1 MARPD
6 KTLKEIKKKR
16 VRKRGIL
23 WKILAALFLVALAV
37 AVAGAGALYY
47 LIQGLPSISSLKD
60 YRPSIITRVYGD
72 GNELIDEF
80 YLEDRKVIDI
90 TELPKPVIQAFVA
103 AEDSRFFRHSGV
115 DVQGIIRAFVKNV
128 EAGAIVQGGST
139 ITQQVAKSLFLTP
152 ERSYVRKLREAI
164 LAYRIDRYLTKY
176 EILNLYLNQIY
187 LGHGTYGV
195 EAAAERY
202 FGKSA
207 RDLNAA
213 EAALLAGLP
222 KAPSRY
228 SPYYHPDRA
237 RNRQEYVLGRM
248 AEEGFITQT
257 EREEALAAPVELRK
271 MEEKEKLAPYFTEL
285 VRRYVQ
291 EKYGSEVL
299 YREGL
304 EVFTTLNAE
313 TQRAA
318 REAFSR
324 GLGELDKRQG
334 YRGPLRKLKPE
345 EYEAFLAAVD
355 EGLPDALPPGTH
367 PGGGTFQAL
376 VMGVDSPG
384 KKVVVRIGRH
394 EGVLALKDMAWARKP
409 DPAVAP
415 HQAPVLDPAEVLSP
429 GDVILVRILS
439 GVEGDEKAPYA
450 VALEQEPE
458 VQGALIAMEVK
469 TGEIKALMG
478 GRDYRKS
485 EFNRATQSRRQ
496 PGSAFKP
503 FLYAAAFDNGLTP
516 SSIVL
521 DTPIIFHDTLRDSTW
536 KPQNYEEKFYGPT
549 PLRTALIKSRN
560 LVTIKI
566 LKDIGIDYA
575 ADYVANMGI
584 QSPLTKDLSLA
595 LGSSGVTLE
604 EMVRAYGV
612 LADGGKRVKP
622 FLIRKIVDRT
632 GYVFEENGPEEEQVM
647 DPRIA
652 YVTTHLLVDVVERG
666 TGWRVRALGR
676 PLAGKTG
683 TTNDLKDAWFIGF
696 TPSLV
701 AGVWVGF
708 DDLKPLGKFET
719 GSRAASPIFLYFME
733 KALKDRPVESFSPP
747 EGVVFV
753 RIDPATGYLADPV
766 SGKGV
771 LGCYLEGTEPAET
784 APAGGEG
791 GKSFFRPGVETAP
804 RPSAEE
810 EEEMPDEVPR

>member
-1 MARPD
+1 
-6 KTLKEIKKKR
+6 
-16 VRKRGIL
+16 
-23 WKILAALFLVALAV
+23 
-37 AVAGAGALYY
+37 
-47 LIQGLPSISSLKD
+47 
-60 YRPSIITRVYGD
+60 
-72 GNELIDEF
+72 
-80 YLEDRKVIDI
+80 
-90 TELPKPVIQAFVA
+90 
-103 AEDSRFFRHSGV
+103 
-115 DVQGIIRAFVKNV
+115 
-128 EAGAIVQGGST
+128 
-139 ITQQVAKSLFLTP
+139 
-152 ERSYVRKLREAI
+152 
-164 LAYRIDRYLTKY
+164 
-176 EILNLYLNQIY
+176 
-187 LGHGTYGV
+187 
-195 EAAAERY
+195 
-202 FGKSA
+202 
-207 RDLNAA
+207 
-213 EAALLAGLP
+213 
-222 KAPSRY
+222 
-228 SPYYHPDRA
+228 
-237 RNRQEYVLGRM
+237 M

-257 EREEALAAPVELRK
+257 EREEALGTPFELRK

-291 EKYGSEVL
+291 EKYGSDVL

-313 TQRAA
+313 AQRAA

-355 EGLPDALPPGTH
+355 EGLPDALTRGPTPAADVPGA
-367 PGGGTFQAL
+367 GDGRRQ
-376 VMGVDSPG
+376 PG

-429 GDVILVRILS
+429 GDVILVRVLP
-439 GVEGDEKAPYA
+439 GGEGGGKAPYA

-516 SSIVL
+516 SSIGL

-536 KPQNYEEKFYGPT
+536 QPQNYEEKFYGPT

-604 EMVRAYGV
+604 EMVRATSSW
-612 LADGGKRVKP
+612 P
-622 FLIRKIVDRT
+622 T
-632 GYVFEENGPEEEQVM
+632 GENG
-647 DPRIA
+647 
-652 YVTTHLLVDVVERG
+652 
-666 TGWRVRALGR
+666 
-676 PLAGKTG
+676 
-683 TTNDLKDAWFIGF
+683 
-696 TPSLV
+696 
-701 AGVWVGF
+701 
-708 DDLKPLGKFET
+708 
-719 GSRAASPIFLYFME
+719 
-733 KALKDRPVESFSPP
+733 
-747 EGVVFV
+747 
-753 RIDPATGYLADPV
+753 
-766 SGKGV
+766 
-771 LGCYLEGTEPAET
+771 
-784 APAGGEG
+784 
-791 GKSFFRPGVETAP
+791 
-804 RPSAEE
+804 
-810 EEEMPDEVPR
+810 